1 MNSVAPEQWSLL
13 WRDYCHKQLLSP
25 DTEQSNSLSLTCHT
39 DHYRTLTTPHCDTSM
54 DVSDPLRTLE
64 NDESD
69 DLFKSAFNGSAGV
82 IKITTSQIN
91 DNITAYNTEVITR
104 LEVITRFPGDSG
116 GDLQMNDIMNDI
128 MELLITKTS
137 SAFDLSSDNFKVYS
151 TTNEGVS
158 YVQEDTVDHTY
169 FRAILELGNKIEQTS

>member
-1 MNSVAPEQWSLL
+1 MKDATKFIRAKIITALNGNVSYSGSNVPVYNRVPSDATFPYIRVYSVS
-13 WRDYCHKQLLSP
+13 
-25 DTEQSNSLSLTCHT
+25 
-39 DHYRTLTTPHCDTSM
+39 
-54 DVSDPLRTLE
+54 
-64 NDESD
+64 
-69 DLFKSAFNGSAGV
+69 
-82 IKITTSQIN
+82 TSQIN

-128 MELLITKTS
+128 MELLISKTS

>member
-1 MNSVAPEQWSLL
+1 MKDATKFIRAKIITALNGNVSYGGSNVPVYNRVPSDATFPYIRVYSVS
-13 WRDYCHKQLLSP
+13 
-25 DTEQSNSLSLTCHT
+25 
-39 DHYRTLTTPHCDTSM
+39 
-54 DVSDPLRTLE
+54 
-64 NDESD
+64 
-69 DLFKSAFNGSAGV
+69 
-82 IKITTSQIN
+82 TSQIN

-128 MELLITKTS
+128 MELLISKTS

-169 FRAILELGNKIEQTS
+169 FRAILELGNKIEQTN

>member
-1 MNSVAPEQWSLL
+1 MKDATKFIRAKIITALNGNVSYGGSNMPVYNRVPSDATFPYIRVYSVS
-13 WRDYCHKQLLSP
+13 R
-25 DTEQSNSLSLTCHT
+25 
-39 DHYRTLTTPHCDTSM
+39 
-54 DVSDPLRTLE
+54 
-64 NDESD
+64 
-69 DLFKSAFNGSAGV
+69 
-82 IKITTSQIN
+82 SQIN

>member
-1 MNSVAPEQWSLL
+1 MKDATKFIRAKIITALDGNVSYGGSNVPVYNRVPSDATFPYIRVYSVS
-13 WRDYCHKQLLSP
+13 
-25 DTEQSNSLSLTCHT
+25 
-39 DHYRTLTTPHCDTSM
+39 
-54 DVSDPLRTLE
+54 
-64 NDESD
+64 
-69 DLFKSAFNGSAGV
+69 
-82 IKITTSQIN
+82 TSQIN

-128 MELLITKTS
+128 MELLISKTS

-158 YVQEDTVDHTY
+158 SVQEDTVDHTY

>member
-1 MNSVAPEQWSLL
+1 MKDATKFIRAKIITALDGNVSYGGSNVPVYNRVPSDATFPYIRVYSVS
-13 WRDYCHKQLLSP
+13 
-25 DTEQSNSLSLTCHT
+25 
-39 DHYRTLTTPHCDTSM
+39 
-54 DVSDPLRTLE
+54 
-64 NDESD
+64 
-69 DLFKSAFNGSAGV
+69 
-82 IKITTSQIN
+82 TSQIN

-128 MELLITKTS
+128 MELLISKTS

>member
-1 MNSVAPEQWSLL
+1 MKDATKFIRAKIITALNGNVSYSGSNVPVYNRVPSDATFPYIRVYSVS
-13 WRDYCHKQLLSP
+13 
-25 DTEQSNSLSLTCHT
+25 
-39 DHYRTLTTPHCDTSM
+39 
-54 DVSDPLRTLE
+54 
-64 NDESD
+64 
-69 DLFKSAFNGSAGV
+69 
-82 IKITTSQIN
+82 TSQIN

-128 MELLITKTS
+128 MELLISKTS

-158 YVQEDTVDHTY
+158 YIQEDTVDHTY

>member
-1 MNSVAPEQWSLL
+1 MKDATKFIRAKIITALNGNVSYGGSNVPVYNRVPSDATFPYIRVYSVS
-13 WRDYCHKQLLSP
+13 
-25 DTEQSNSLSLTCHT
+25 
-39 DHYRTLTTPHCDTSM
+39 
-54 DVSDPLRTLE
+54 
-64 NDESD
+64 
-69 DLFKSAFNGSAGV
+69 
-82 IKITTSQIN
+82 TSQIN

-128 MELLITKTS
+128 MELLISKTS
-137 SAFDLSSDNFKVYS
+137 SSFDLSSDNFKVYS

>member
-1 MNSVAPEQWSLL
+1 MKDATKFIRAKIITALNGNISYSGSNVPVYNRVPSDATFPYIRVYSVS
-13 WRDYCHKQLLSP
+13 
-25 DTEQSNSLSLTCHT
+25 
-39 DHYRTLTTPHCDTSM
+39 
-54 DVSDPLRTLE
+54 
-64 NDESD
+64 
-69 DLFKSAFNGSAGV
+69 
-82 IKITTSQIN
+82 TSQIN

-128 MELLITKTS
+128 MELLISKTS

-169 FRAILELGNKIEQTS
+169 FRAILELGNKIEQTN

>member
-1 MNSVAPEQWSLL
+1 MKDATKFIRAKIITALDGNVSYGGSNVPVYNRVPSDATFPYIRVYSVS
-13 WRDYCHKQLLSP
+13 
-25 DTEQSNSLSLTCHT
+25 
-39 DHYRTLTTPHCDTSM
+39 
-54 DVSDPLRTLE
+54 
-64 NDESD
+64 
-69 DLFKSAFNGSAGV
+69 
-82 IKITTSQIN
+82 TSQIN

-128 MELLITKTS
+128 MELLISKTS

-151 TTNEGVS
+151 TTNEVVS